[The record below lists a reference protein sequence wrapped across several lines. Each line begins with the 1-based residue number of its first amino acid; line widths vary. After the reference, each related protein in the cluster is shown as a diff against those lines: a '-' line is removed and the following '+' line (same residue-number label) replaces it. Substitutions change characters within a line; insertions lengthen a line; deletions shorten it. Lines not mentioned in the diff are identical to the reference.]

1 MNLVFSGTNGT
12 EIAVVAVEL
21 FHRDDPS
28 RAWRDPAAADGRP
41 ALAGDWIR

>member
-21 FHRDDPS
+21 FSRDDPS
-28 RAWRDPAAADGRP
+28 CAWRDPAAADGGP
-41 ALAGDWIR
+41 ALTGDWVR